1 MIINNKKHLRLSEVL
16 DTIVTIDITARGS
29 IGTLYKAARA
39 KNNDRPL
46 CLTAVEEF
54 INNIRPKDYIFL
66 TTGWIDQPIIAP
78 DYGETD
84 GPSGTLVLARAL
96 RITLGACPIIFTDA
110 QLVEG
115 MKKMA
120 QAAGFHY
127 VEPQDL
133 RASVEMNK
141 LMTISILPFPVDY
154 QEAKELAVAVLDKY
168 APSCCIAV
176 ERGGMNTAGKIHNMF
191 GMDTSTTQAKVD
203 YIFQEAT
210 RRNISTVGV
219 GDGGNEIGMA
229 NISEAIAKNIRY
241 GDRCQCP
248 CGSGIAPSTIVKAL
262 VTSSISNW
270 GCYALAALLAAV
282 QNNARAIHSEKNE
295 QALLRVATDYGFH
308 DANYYG
314 EVDHSVDGCESTV
327 QYAVINLIKEAARK
341 NWE

>member
-1 MIINNKKHLRLSEVL
+1 MIINNAKHVRLSEVL
-16 DTIVTIDITARGS
+16 DSIVTIDITARGS

-39 KNNDRPL
+39 KNNNRPL

-54 INNIRPKDYIFL
+54 INNIRPKDYVFL

-78 DYGETD
+78 NYGETD

-110 QLVEG
+110 ALVEG
-115 MKKMA
+115 MKRMA

-127 VEPQDL
+127 VDPKDL
-133 RASVEMNK
+133 VASVEMNK
-141 LMTISILPFPVDY
+141 LMTISILPFPIGY
-154 QEAKELAVAVLDKY
+154 EEAQELAVEMLDQY
-168 APSCCIAV
+168 HPSCCIAV
-176 ERGGMNTAGKIHNMF
+176 ERGGINVAGKIHNMF

-203 YIFQEAT
+203 YIFQEANK
-210 RRNISTVGV
+210 RNISTVGV

-229 NISEAIAKNIRY
+229 NIHEAIAENIRY
-241 GDRCQCP
+241 GNQCQCP
-248 CGSGIAPSTIVKAL
+248 CGMGIAPSTKVKAL

-282 QNNARAIHSEKNE
+282 RQNARAIHSEKNE
-295 QALLRVATDYGFH
+295 EELLRVAADYGFH

-327 QYAVINLIKEAARK
+327 QYAVINLIKEATRK